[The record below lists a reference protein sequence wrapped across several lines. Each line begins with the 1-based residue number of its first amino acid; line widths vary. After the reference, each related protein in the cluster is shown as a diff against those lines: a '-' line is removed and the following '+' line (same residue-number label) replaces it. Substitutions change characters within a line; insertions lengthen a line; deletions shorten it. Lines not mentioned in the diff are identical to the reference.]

1 VEEPAHS
8 HSPAGRPDPA
18 GWELWRLPARAVALV
33 LAVEAAAVASVLTH
47 LAAPDGGVFAGE
59 ALALAAFLT
68 FLSVVHTELA
78 TGIERIRRRAAET
91 SYFDLS
97 SVWTFAA
104 ALLLPPPLAA
114 AVIAAVYLHLW
125 QRVWRPAKVPL
136 HRHLYTT
143 ATVVLAAGAAHTAL
157 MWTRGLPTG
166 PDDLAAVAAIAVA
179 VLCYVVVN
187 TVLVAAVIALT
198 SERPGLR
205 ALVGRLDDNAL
216 EVATLCMGGLAAVAI
231 GATPWLVAL
240 VLPPILVLH
249 RAVLVRHLE
258 EAASTDSKTG
268 LLNSAAWQAEA
279 ARVLRRAERTRGTA
293 AVLILDLD
301 HFKLVNDAHGHLAGD
316 DVLAAVAAELREGV
330 RDRDLVGRFGGE
342 EFVVLLADLPPGALG
357 AAEVRS
363 VAERLRRLV
372 AELDVPVCTPDGN
385 LTITGLS
392 VSVGGASVPADGVT
406 LDQVLKVA
414 DANLYAAKRG
424 GRNLVRIAGPVQIPA
439 PRTAAG

>member
-1 VEEPAHS
+1 
-8 HSPAGRPDPA
+8 
-18 GWELWRLPARAVALV
+18 VALV
-33 LAVEAAAVASVLTH
+33 LAVEAAAIASVLTH
-47 LAAPDGGVFAGE
+47 LAAPDGAAFTGE

-68 FLSVVHTELA
+68 LLSVVHTELA

-125 QRVWRPAKVPL
+125 QRVWRPAKVPM

-143 ATVVLAAGAAHTAL
+143 ATVVLAAGAAHSAL
-157 MWTRGLPTG
+157 TWTRGLPTG

-279 ARVLRRAERTRGTA
+279 ARVLRRAERARGTA

-316 DVLAAVAAELREGV
+316 DVLAAVAGELREGV
-330 RDRDLVGRFGGE
+330 RDGDLVGRFGGE

-392 VSVGGASVPADGVT
+392 VSVGGASVPADGAT
-406 LDQVLKVA
+406 LEQVLKVA

>member
-1 VEEPAHS
+1 M
-8 HSPAGRPDPA
+8 
-18 GWELWRLPARAVALV
+18 AVALV
-33 LAVEAAAVASVLTH
+33 LAVELAAVAHVAAG
-47 LAAPDGGVFAGE
+47 AAPAWEGLTREV
-59 ALALAAFLT
+59 LALAAFLT
-68 FLSVVHTELA
+68 LLSVVHTELA
-78 TGIERIRRRAAET
+78 TGIERIRRRAADT

-104 ALLLPPPLAA
+104 AMLLPPPLAA
-114 AVIAAVYLHLW
+114 SVIAAVYLHLW

-143 ATVVLAAGAAHTAL
+143 ATVVLAAGAAHTAVN
-157 MWTRGLPTG
+157 WARGLSSG

-179 VLCYVVVN
+179 VLCYVAVN

-198 SERPGLR
+198 SEWPGIR
-205 ALVGRLDDNAL
+205 RLVGRLDDNAM

-231 GATPWLVAL
+231 GSTPWLVAL

-258 EAASTDSKTG
+258 EVANTDAKTG
-268 LLNSAAWQAEA
+268 LLTSAAWQAEA
-279 ARVLRRAERTRGTA
+279 ARAVRRAQRSRGTA

-316 DVLAAVAAELREGV
+316 VVLAAVAEQLRAGV
-330 RDRDLVGRFGGE
+330 RECDRVGRFGGE
-342 EFVVLLADLPPGALG
+342 EFVVVLADLPAGVRG
-357 AAEVRS
+357 RTEVRA

-372 AELDVPVCTPDGN
+372 AELEVPVRTPDGD

-392 VSVGGASVPADGVT
+392 VSVGGAAVPSDGNT
-406 LDQVLKVA
+406 LEQVLKVA
-414 DANLYAAKRG
+414 DASLYAAKRG
-424 GRNLVRIAGPVQIPA
+424 GRNLVRIAGPVQVPSPRPA
-439 PRTAAG
+439 SG